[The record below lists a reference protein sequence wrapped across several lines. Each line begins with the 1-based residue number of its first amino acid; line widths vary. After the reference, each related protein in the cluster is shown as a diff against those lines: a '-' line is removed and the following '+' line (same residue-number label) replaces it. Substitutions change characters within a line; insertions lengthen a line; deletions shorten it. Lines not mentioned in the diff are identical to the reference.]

1 MAVDIINEF
10 CYGRCPEG
18 LEALVDDTFESPLVM
33 STRHSINWT
42 VWMYREFLWI
52 RELVVNLPEGL
63 VNLVT
68 PSNTWTVIM
77 MNVSI
82 SAHLASY
89 SSSLAPANCCS
100 LWKT

>member
-10 CYGRCPEG
+10 CHGRCPEG
-18 LEALVDDTFESPLVM
+18 LEALSDDTFESPLVM

-42 VWMYREFLWI
+42 LWVYREFWWI
-52 RELVVNLPEGL
+52 RELVVNLPERL
-63 VNLVT
+63 VNLFT

-82 SAHLASY
+82 YTTPFWNPLTWAVLGKHG
-89 SSSLAPANCCS
+89 
-100 LWKT
+100 